1 MTRRDIERRLDDL
14 EGDGEDLDEL
24 SLCMVLSEPDRY
36 EDAEGYD
43 YALRDTRTGE
53 VGRVPWANKLIDS
66 DEETTA

>member
-1 MTRRDIERRLDDL
+1 MTRRDIERRLDEL
-14 EGDGEDLDEL
+14 EGDGGLDEL

-43 YALRDTRTGE
+43 HVLRDTRTGE
-53 VGRVPWANKLIDS
+53 VGRVPWANKLTDN

>member
-14 EGDGEDLDEL
+14 EGDGDLDEL

-36 EDAEGYD
+36 EDVEGYD
-43 YALRDTRTGE
+43 HALRDTRTGE
-53 VGRVPWANKLIDS
+53 VGRVPWANKLTDN